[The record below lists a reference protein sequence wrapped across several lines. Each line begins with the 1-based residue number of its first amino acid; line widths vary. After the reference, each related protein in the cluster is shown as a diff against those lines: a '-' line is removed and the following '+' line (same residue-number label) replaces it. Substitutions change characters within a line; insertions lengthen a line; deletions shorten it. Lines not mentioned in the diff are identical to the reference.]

1 VRTILNWT
9 GIALGG
15 LTGQVALAFVVHYF
29 VGGTMTDK
37 KYDVLLETIS
47 AQRTQQQSNAVSI
60 LR

>member
-47 AQRTQQQSNAVSI
+47 VPTDAAAI
-60 LR
+60 